1 MNKLIEAAKQQ
12 VDEIVKKSHER
23 YHFQR
28 YLSFYESE
36 NGYTSSWV
44 QDGHFLPEN
53 SIDFG
58 KLPLTKE
65 KALQIIEKEQEEF
78 WV

>member
-1 MNKLIEAAKQQ
+1 MEKLIEAAKEQ
-12 VDEIVKKSHER
+12 VNEIVHKSHER
-23 YHFQR
+23 YHQER

-36 NGYTSSWV
+36 NGYTCSWV
-44 QDGHFLPEN
+44 QDGHNLTVN

-58 KLPLTKE
+58 KLPLTK
-65 KALQIIEKEQEEF
+65 KHALQIIEKEQEEF

>member
-1 MNKLIEAAKQQ
+1 MKEIIEAAKSQ

-23 YHFQR
+23 YHRER

-36 NGYTSSWV
+36 NGYTCAWV
-44 QDGHFLPEN
+44 QDGHVPIGK

-58 KLPLTKE
+58 KLSLTKSR
-65 KALQIIEKEQEEF
+65 ALQIIEKEEEEF
-78 WV
+78 WI